1 MFILEIYKKERE
13 QMSSDFFYT
22 LIETDAHNYMWSQKG
37 ELESK
42 GIIVENV
49 FWEEL
54 GLLIDTPNT
63 FTPEYLP
70 KE

>member
-42 GIIVENV
+42 GIKLEQWIFNKNKDN
-49 FWEEL
+49 F
-54 GLLIDTPNT
+54 PNN
-63 FTPEYLP
+63 
-70 KE
+70 